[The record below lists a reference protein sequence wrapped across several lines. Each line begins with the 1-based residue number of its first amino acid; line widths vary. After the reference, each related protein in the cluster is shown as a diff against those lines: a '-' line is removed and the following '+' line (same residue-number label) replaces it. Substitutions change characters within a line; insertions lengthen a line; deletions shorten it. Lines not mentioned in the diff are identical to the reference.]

1 MMINGDDLKDMVDA
15 LVDAHYRDAPLID
28 TEEDTEEVYNDE

>member
-1 MMINGDDLKDMVDA
+1 MDDITQMIDE
-15 LVDAHYRDAPLID
+15 LVDAYYRDAGLIG